1 MHLNKTEIAIL
12 KFFASR
18 INKTYTV
25 REIAKNIGQ
34 DYRITH
40 ESVNMLAAKGLIEK
54 EKKANLN
61 LCRLNFRKNI
71 SVLSYIESIIA
82 QEFLEK
88 NKDAAMIINDLL
100 KSIKLPC
107 FTMILFGSYAKGKK
121 KKSDLDLLFLIPDRK
136 SERNVSAAVSS
147 IERITPVKIHDV
159 ILTYDEFVKMLEEK
173 KINLAKEI
181 LDNHIIFYGSEAYYK
196 TLEVI

>member
-1 MHLNKTEIAIL
+1 MHLSKTEIAIL
-12 KFFASR
+12 KFFA
-18 INKTYTV
+18 NKIGRSYTI

-40 ESVNMLAAKGLIEK
+40 ESANRLAEKGLIIK

-88 NKDAAMIINDLL
+88 NKDAALIINDLL
-100 KSIKLPC
+100 KSIKIPC
-107 FTMILFGSYAKGKK
+107 FTLILFGSYAKGRR

-136 SERNVSAAVSS
+136 SERDISATVSS
-147 IERITPVKIHDV
+147 IERIAPVKIHDI
-159 ILTYDEFVKMLEEK
+159 ILTYGEFANMLEEK
-173 KINLAKEI
+173 KTNLAKEV

-196 TLEVI
+196 TLEVM